1 MLLLCGHTRPCF
13 SVLREQW
20 IRAKYQRL
28 EFVDIDKQTY
38 LQGRKEG
45 YLWKRGK
52 EDKKFL
58 QRKFVLDEKTNT
70 LKYYNKEDVRIS
82 WRHGVMFFLLGLLYR
97 VRFSFCT
104 VHSCF
109 LPSLFPSNFH
119 RTHLLSQ
126 RRSFPFHILIF
137 LSVF

>member
-1 MLLLCGHTRPCF
+1 MLLMYCVS

-38 LQGRKEG
+38 LQGHKEG

-52 EDKKFL
+52 EDKKFQ

-82 WRHGVMFFLLGLLYR
+82 RCHGVLFFLLVLWYR
-97 VRFSFCT
+97 GEV
-104 VHSCF
+104 
-109 LPSLFPSNFH
+109 
-119 RTHLLSQ
+119 
-126 RRSFPFHILIF
+126 
-137 LSVF
+137 